1 MDGLDN
7 IRFVTANFT
16 QLKGLQMAVIG
27 LLLIG
32 TSLWSDD
39 HQGDLGLPILMV
51 MASGVLWYLT
61 DRYYRS
67 QFGKVRQKRSARRK
81 EMISSV
87 IFMFLGLGA
96 FVLDTMGLVPF
107 SFLGI
112 VFAFGLLADYRRM
125 NASSRQRYLGFYPW
139 FSLTLLI
146 VSFLPLLGPVDLWQ
160 RLGFGSAITGVMTV
174 VGVLVVLAGIL
185 NHLFLVNTL
194 PTLTEDGNDKA
205 V

>member
-1 MDGLDN
+1 MESLEN

-16 QLKGLQMAVIG
+16 QLKGLQMVVIG
-27 LLLIG
+27 LLLVG

-51 MASGVLWYLT
+51 LAAGVLWYVT
-61 DRYYRS
+61 DGYYRS
-67 QFGKVRQKRSARRK
+67 RFGKVRQKRSARQK
-81 EMISSV
+81 EVISSV

-96 FVLDTMGLVPF
+96 FVLDTMELVPF

-112 VFAFGLLADYRRM
+112 VFALGLLADYRRM
-125 NASSRQRYLGFYPW
+125 NVSSRQRYLGFYPW
-139 FSLTLLI
+139 FALALLI
-146 VSFLPLLGPVDLWQ
+146 VSLLPLLGPGDLWQ
-160 RLGFGSAITGVMTV
+160 RLRFGSAITGVMTV

-185 NHLFLVNTL
+185 NHLFLVNAL
-194 PTLTEDGNDKA
+194 PTLTEDERDQA